1 MQLNLIHLDNALLE
15 QPRFM
20 DRCRSADAN
29 QINMQGDGRQ
39 IRLWATTAQIEKI
52 RDQLRGSLAGLD
64 ANTPM
69 ITWYGS
75 GDFHHVTAVIVSL
88 LAERRDAPI
97 TVVHFDNHPDWVSH
111 RGGVHC
117 GSWVHHVL
125 ESGVVSRVITIG
137 VSSGDLA
144 WPELKGAALDYVA
157 NGKLIVFP
165 IDPPTTWVWRDL
177 ASGAAHRMEGHRVV
191 WTQFDGVPDRSNPD
205 SGNVA
210 ALRQLIGRDAIY
222 VSIDKDVLNE
232 PDAATNWDQGQLRID
247 SLIGWL
253 EELLT
258 TNSVIGVDVVGD
270 YSPAQL
276 EGSWITRTLKRSEL
290 LLDQPRPRRT
300 GTAAA
305 ATNQATN
312 LKLMSALDTLLC

>member
-15 QPRFM
+15 QPCFM

-29 QINMQGDGRQ
+29 QINMQEDGRQ

-75 GDFHHVTAVIVSL
+75 GDFHHVTAVIISL
-88 LAERRDAPI
+88 LAERRDEPI
-97 TVVHFDNHPDWVSH
+97 TIVHFDNHPDWVRH
-111 RGGVHC
+111 RGGIHC

-125 ESGVVSRVITIG
+125 ESGLVSRVITIG
-137 VSSGDLA
+137 VSSSDLA
-144 WPELKGAALDYVA
+144 WPELKAAALDYVA
-157 NGKLIVFP
+157 SGKLIVLP
-165 IDPPTTWVWRDL
+165 IDPPTAWVWRDL
-177 ASGAAHRMEGHRVV
+177 GAGAAHRMAGHRVV
-191 WTQFDGVPDRSNPD
+191 WRRFDGVPSP
-205 SGNVA
+205 SKLA
-210 ALRQLIGRDAIY
+210 ALRGLIGSNAIY

-232 PDAATNWDQGQLRID
+232 ADAATNWDQGQLRLD

-253 EELLT
+253 EALLT
-258 TNSVIGVDVVGD
+258 THSVIGVDVVGD
-270 YSPAQL
+270 YSPAEL
-276 EGSWITRTLKRSEL
+276 EGSWITRALKRSEL
-290 LLDQPRPRRT
+290 VLDQPRTRRT